1 MGSDLVVIAGI
12 GFQDSAQMHLAQH
25 DEMIDTLA
33 PDGADQLFGK
43 AAFCQGEAGAVGL
56 SRIPMVRSR
65 SLL

>member
-1 MGSDLVVIAGI
+1 
-12 GFQDSAQMHLAQH
+12 MHLAQH

-33 PDGADQLFGK
+33 PDGADRLFGK